1 MESARKGNKILLV
14 DDEPDIT
21 ITYKMILESAGFIV
35 NVYHDP
41 HIVLSKFKPG
51 YYDLVILDIKMKE
64 MNGFE
69 LYAEI
74 RKIDNLVQYCFIT
87 AGEMY
92 YDEVRKEDEEL
103 YCKLDTEHFLQ
114 KPISNVDLVKR
125 INKIMM
131 QNKGLD
137 IPLNT

>member
-1 MESARKGNKILLV
+1 
-14 DDEPDIT
+14 
-21 ITYKMILESAGFIV
+21 
-35 NVYHDP
+35 
-41 HIVLSKFKPG
+41 
-51 YYDLVILDIKMKE
+51 
-64 MNGFE
+64 
-69 LYAEI
+69 
-74 RKIDNLVQYCFIT
+74 
-87 AGEMY
+87 MY

-114 KPISNVDLVKR
+114 KPISNDDLVKR